1 MKSISLPDL
10 RFVDFNVY
18 GIIALKQRWPNG
30 SRFSYRGI
38 GRPDHGFH
46 LVTRGKILYTDA
58 SGRTVEA
65 TKGDVVYLPQGG
77 EYEAAF
83 FAEGEK
89 PASCLL
95 VNFRWEDETGE
106 PLALSEEI
114 CDLCRDT
121 EGELQPLFR
130 SLTGAYRASGDKL
143 RLKALFFDLL
153 EKIAVSTGETGLNVS
168 RCGDYIRRNL
178 TALPS
183 VPRLAALCRVSETTF
198 RKRFREIYGESPTRY
213 ITRRKLDM
221 ACQLL
226 QSSDITTEEI
236 VALLGFYDT
245 SYFYK
250 VMKAYLNTTP
260 AAYRDRCRRQKEE
273 GS

>member
-1 MKSISLPDL
+1 MKSISFPEL
-10 RFVDFNVY
+10 RVVDFSVN
-18 GIIALKQRWPNG
+18 GIIALKQRWLNG

-46 LVTRGKILYTDA
+46 FVTRGKILYTDA
-58 SGRTVEA
+58 SGHTVEA

-89 PASCLL
+89 PATCLL
-95 VNFRWEDETGE
+95 VNFRFKDEAGE
-106 PLALSEEI
+106 PLTLSETLTG
-114 CDLCRDT
+114 LCRDT
-121 EGELQPLFR
+121 AGEIQPLFR
-130 SLTGAYRASGDKL
+130 ALTGAYRASGDKL
-143 RLKALFFDLL
+143 RLKALFYELL
-153 EKIAVSTGETGLNVS
+153 EKIAVRTGEEGLTVS
-168 RCGDYIRRNL
+168 LCGDYIRRNL

-183 VPRLAALCRVSETTF
+183 VPQLAALCRVSETTF

-213 ITRRKLDM
+213 ITRRKLEM
-221 ACQLL
+221 AAELL

-250 VMKAYLNTTP
+250 VMKAYWNTTP
-260 AAYRDRCRRQKEE
+260 AAIRDRGRRQREE
-273 GS
+273 G